1 MTIKHLVFSSGGYKG
16 LYIIGAF
23 KHLIDNDIIDV
34 NELQNIW
41 GTSIG
46 SVMGAI
52 ICLKP
57 DFDDII
63 EFILKKPWQKELDLS
78 LETILETIGKK
89 GFFGKKIM
97 KSFFEHILRNNG
109 LSKTI
114 TLQQL
119 YEHSNIKLNILVT
132 NLTRFRLEIFNH
144 ETKPDLNL
152 IDALYMSCTIP
163 FVFQPCFK
171 DECCYMDG
179 AIINAYPLNLCLDE
193 LKNDLTEDFDK
204 KEILGFKI
212 INEKIKDCRENSSIF
227 YFGYYMIHKII
238 HDNYN
243 YKIEDKE
250 VNEVIIPGTE
260 INVDDAKK
268 ILTHE
273 SERKKYLD
281 LGSNYAKVYLNYNK
295 E

>member
-1 MTIKHLVFSSGGYKG
+1 MTIRNLIFSSGGYKG

-23 KHLIDNDIIDV
+23 KHLIDTNTIDV

-63 EFILKKPWQKELDLS
+63 EFILKKPWQKELDLTLEKL
-78 LETILETIGKK
+78 LETVGKK
-89 GFFGKKIM
+89 GFFGKKIL
-97 KSFFEHILRNNG
+97 KNFFEHILRNNE

-114 TLQQL
+114 TLKEL

-132 NLTRFRLEIFNH
+132 NLTSFTLEIFNH
-144 ETKPDLNL
+144 ETAPNMIL

-163 FVFQPCFK
+163 FVFQPEFK
-171 DECCYMDG
+171 DGNCYMDG
-179 AIINAYPLNLCLDE
+179 AMINAYPLNLCLSE
-193 LKNDLTEDFDK
+193 LEKTENFDK

-212 INEKIKDCRENSSIF
+212 VNEKIKDCHENSSIF

-243 YKIEDKE
+243 YKIQDND

-260 INVDDAKK
+260 INIEDAKK
-268 ILTHE
+268 ILSE
-273 SERKKYLD
+273 EMERKKYID
-281 LGSNYAKVYLNYNK
+281 AGKNYAKIYLNYKKTNL
-295 E
+295 

>member
-1 MTIKHLVFSSGGYKG
+1 MTIRHLVFSSGGYKG

-23 KHLIDNDIIDV
+23 KLLLDNKVINVDEIR
-34 NELQNIW
+34 NIW

-57 DFDDII
+57 DFNDIV

-78 LETILETIGKK
+78 LEKILETVGKK

-97 KSFFEHILRNNG
+97 KNFFEHILRNNG

-114 TLQQL
+114 TLKEL

-132 NLTRFRLEIFNH
+132 NLTNFKLEIFNH
-144 ETKPDLNL
+144 ETTPDLNL

-171 DECCYMDG
+171 EECCYMDG
-179 AIINAYPLNLCLDE
+179 AMINAYPMNLCLEE
-193 LKNDLTEDFDK
+193 LEKTEDFNK

-212 INEKIKDCRENSSIF
+212 INEKIKDCQENSSIF

-250 VNEVIIPGTE
+250 INEVIIPGTE

>member
-1 MTIKHLVFSSGGYKG
+1 MTIRHLVFSSGGYKG
-16 LYIIGAF
+16 LYIMGAF
-23 KHLIDNDIIDV
+23 KHLLDNNVINVDEIK
-34 NELQNIW
+34 NIW

-57 DFDDII
+57 DFNDIV

-78 LETILETIGKK
+78 IETILETIGKK

-97 KSFFEHILRNNG
+97 KNFFEHILRNNG

-114 TLQQL
+114 TLKEL
-119 YEHSNIKLNILVT
+119 YEYSNIKLNILVT
-132 NLTRFRLEIFNH
+132 NLTNFKLEIFNH
-144 ETKPDLNL
+144 ETTPDLNL

-171 DECCYMDG
+171 EECCYMDG
-179 AIINAYPLNLCLDE
+179 AMINAYPMNLCLEE
-193 LKNDLTEDFDK
+193 LEKTKDFDK

-212 INEKIKDCRENSSIF
+212 INEKIKDCQENSSIF
-227 YFGYYMIHKII
+227 YFGYYIIHKII

-250 VNEVIIPGTE
+250 VNEVIIPGTQ

-281 LGSNYAKVYLNYNK
+281 LGKNYAKVYLNYNK

>member
-1 MTIKHLVFSSGGYKG
+1 MTIRHLVFSSGGYKG
-16 LYIIGAF
+16 LYIMGAF
-23 KHLIDNDIIDV
+23 KHLLDNNVINVDEIK
-34 NELQNIW
+34 NIW

-57 DFDDII
+57 DFNDIV

-78 LETILETIGKK
+78 IETILETIGKK

-97 KSFFEHILRNNG
+97 KNFFEHILRNNG

-114 TLQQL
+114 TLKEL
-119 YEHSNIKLNILVT
+119 YEYSNIKLNILVT
-132 NLTRFRLEIFNH
+132 NLTNFKLEIFNH
-144 ETKPDLNL
+144 ETNPDLNL

-171 DECCYMDG
+171 EECCYMDG
-179 AIINAYPLNLCLDE
+179 AMINAYPMNLCLEE
-193 LKNDLTEDFDK
+193 LEKTKDFDK

-212 INEKIKDCRENSSIF
+212 INEKIKDCQENSSIF

-281 LGSNYAKVYLNYNK
+281 LGKNYAKVYLNYNK